1 MADLLDVRDLKIGA
15 TAYPPGEPP
24 KDSTIGHGVSFTLEK
39 GRVLGLI
46 GESGAGKS
54 TIGLAA
60 LAYGRGGVRI
70 TGGEVLLD
78 GEDILA
84 LGSGI
89 RSIRGNRVCYVA
101 QSADAA
107 FNPAHRLGDRSEERR
122 VGKECVSACGSRWAT
137 SHEKKQKQS
146 KKT

>member
-1 MADLLDVRDLKIGA
+1 MAEQLEVRDLKMRA
-15 TAYPPGEPP
+15 TAYPPGERPQ
-24 KDSTIGHGVSFTLEK
+24 DIAIVHGVSVTLQK

-78 GEDILA
+78 GENILA
-84 LGSGI
+84 LGGRGI
-89 RSIRGNRVCYVA
+89 RAIRGERVCYVA
-101 QSADAA
+101 QSAAAA
-107 FNPAHRLGDRSEERR
+107 FNPAHTLGDPL
-122 VGKECVSACGSRWAT
+122 VGEMGRASCRESVCQYVEDQGGAVS
-137 SHEKKQKQS
+137 
-146 KKT
+146 